1 MNKLFVTLIIIA
13 FALFLLFGVNAIS
26 YNSNSLTFQL
36 NLILIN
42 DNIIVEG
49 IIFVI
54 FMLMVYIG
62 YRIVI
67 K

>member
-1 MNKLFVTLIIIA
+1 MSKLLIILIVGIS
-13 FALFLLFGVNAIS
+13 ALFILFGVNAIS
-26 YNSNSLTFQL
+26 YNSSSLTFQL
-36 NLILIN
+36 NSILIN

-62 YRIVI
+62 YRIVV

>member
-1 MNKLFVTLIIIA
+1 VNKLFVTLIIIA

-36 NLILIN
+36 NSILIN

>member
-1 MNKLFVTLIIIA
+1 MSKLFIILLIVI

-36 NLILIN
+36 NSILIN

-49 IIFVI
+49 IIFII
-54 FMLMVYIG
+54 FLTMVYIG
-62 YRIVI
+62 YRIVV